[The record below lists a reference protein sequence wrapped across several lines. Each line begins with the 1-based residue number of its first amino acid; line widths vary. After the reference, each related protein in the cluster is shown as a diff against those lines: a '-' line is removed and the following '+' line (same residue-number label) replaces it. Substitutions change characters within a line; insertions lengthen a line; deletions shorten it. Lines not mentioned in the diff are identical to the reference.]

1 MQNRKSFI
9 RSLLL
14 ILLVLAVGLGT
25 GFFAGT
31 SYEAKNEP
39 NLRLNVTMDEE
50 AAFKKFTK
58 EDLGGNFDELTYF
71 ELSDVSIQIGRKT
84 MKLEDAIRDGH
95 VTVEQIVAQAQEDAR
110 NKDCFLYYDKIRGL
124 TIFRYSYRDQYDIR
138 VIYDVF
144 ECSDGEKY
152 HLNNVIITAPRRSAD
167 IFTNLRSIVV
177 DDSGEPIDLLRED
190 WGLEFTAE
198 EASPTDITI
207 NYSQWG
213 GMAVGDL
220 SVKWIHIYDSSDTM
234 VDSTLSWTQDPIPI
248 TANTFQGEMHIDW
261 EDYCGALP
269 AGEYTLLLYIEDVF
283 SEGEI
288 HPLIR
293 KYCDNQYFPVS
304 FTVE

>member
-1 MQNRKSFI
+1 MKNNRKYLMI
-9 RSLLL
+9 ICMLL
-14 ILLVLAVGLGT
+14 ILAVGLCA

-31 SYEAKNEP
+31 NYEATHKND
-39 NLRLNVTMDEE
+39 LRLTVTVDEE
-50 AAFKKFTK
+50 TYTEFTE
-58 EDLGGNFDELTYF
+58 EDLGGNFHELTYF

-84 MKLEDAIRDGH
+84 MKLEEAIRDGY

-110 NKDCFLYYDKIRGL
+110 TKECFLYYDKIRGL
-124 TIFRYSYRDQYDIR
+124 TVYRYSYYDQYDIR

-144 ECSDGEKY
+144 ECSDGEQY
-152 HLNNVIITAPRRSAD
+152 HISDVMITPHRRSAD
-167 IFTNLRSIVV
+167 VFSNWRSIVV

-190 WGLEFTAE
+190 WGLEFTAI
-198 EASPTDITI
+198 EASPTGITL

-220 SVKWIHIYDSSDTM
+220 VVKWIHIYDSTETM
-234 VDSTLSWTQDPIPI
+234 VDSTLSWTQDPMPI
-248 TANTFQGEMHIDW
+248 TANTFHGELYINW

-269 AGEYTLLLYIEDVF
+269 AGEYTLLLYVEDVY

-293 KYCDNQYFPVS
+293 KYCDDQYFTVS

>member
-1 MQNRKSFI
+1 MKNNRKYLMI
-9 RSLLL
+9 ICMLL
-14 ILLVLAVGLGT
+14 ILAVGLCA

-31 SYEAKNEP
+31 GYEAMQKQD
-39 NLRLNVTMDEE
+39 LRLTVTVDEE
-50 AAFKKFTK
+50 AYTEFTK
-58 EDLGGNFDELTYF
+58 EDLGGNSDELTYY
-71 ELSDVSIQIGRKT
+71 ELSDVTIQIGRKT
-84 MKLEDAIRDGH
+84 MKLEDAIRDGY
-95 VTVEQIVAQAQEDAR
+95 VTVEQLVAQAQEDAR

-144 ECSDGEKY
+144 ECSDGEQY
-152 HLNNVIITAPRRSAD
+152 HISDVMITPPRRSAD

-220 SVKWIHIYDSSDTM
+220 SVKWIHIYDSEHEMLDTPPE
-234 VDSTLSWTQDPIPI
+234 WNKEPIPI
-248 TANTFQGEMHIDW
+248 TANTFQGQLSIDW
-261 EDYCGALP
+261 EDWCGPLP
-269 AGEYTLLLYIEDVF
+269 AGHYTLYLYIEDDYT
-283 SEGEI
+283 EGEI

-293 KYCDNQYFPVS
+293 KYCTGQYFPVS
-304 FTVE
+304 FTVS